1 MTMRKPIVWETH
13 QCSVCGR
20 GYQWPER
27 CPETRTHTCG
37 SFDCVR
43 EAVKRDIVEA
53 QAVALIQ
60 ERYRER
66 NGGREEKT

>member
-1 MTMRKPIVWETH
+1 MMRPIVWEEH

-20 GYQWPER
+20 GYRWPVG
-27 CPETRTHTCG
+27 CPETQTRTCG

-43 EAVKRDIVEA
+43 EAVRWLVLEG

-60 ERYRER
+60 ERFQER
-66 NGGREEKT
+66 NAERGVG